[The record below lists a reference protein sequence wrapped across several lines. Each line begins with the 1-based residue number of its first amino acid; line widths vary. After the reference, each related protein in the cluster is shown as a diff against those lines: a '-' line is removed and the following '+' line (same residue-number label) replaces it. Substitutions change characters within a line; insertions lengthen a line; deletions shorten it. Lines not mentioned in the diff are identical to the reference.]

1 MNSLL
6 QAIVNVAGLLPALT
20 SLMVFVSFLSGVWF
34 FIRAMIALA
43 RPSNSGNQVDTGYV
57 TTHVVVGVCLISLG
71 AVIYNMTETF
81 FGTGQV
87 SSASE
92 IFSYA
97 QSTVGFIH
105 DPTTRTVITSI
116 VGIVQFVGL
125 LAIIRGLF
133 MFAAYSKQTVRTVGP
148 AITFLISGVLA
159 MNFPRVVGAFSA
171 LFS

>member
-20 SLMVFVSFLSGVWF
+20 SLLVIVAFLSGVWM

-43 RPSNSGNQVDTGYV
+43 RPTNSGNRVDTGYV

-71 AVIYNMTETF
+71 AIIYNLTATA
-81 FGTGQV
+81 FGSGQV
-87 SSASE
+87 NRASE

-97 QSTVGFIH
+97 PATVGAIN
-105 DPTTRTVITSI
+105 DATTRTVITSI
-116 VGIVQFVGL
+116 VAIIQFVGL
-125 LAIIRGLF
+125 IAIIRSLF
-133 MFAAYSKQTVRTVGP
+133 MFSSYSKQAIRTVGP

-171 LFS
+171 LFA